1 MRLFFTTILFLLC
14 QLCYSEQLPI
24 VRISGG
30 DFSTEFS
37 SASFQLEDGEIYP
50 VLVRYRGASALKY
63 EKKSFSVKFVTEE
76 GDKQNVSLL
85 GMRSDNVWV
94 LDAMSVDMS
103 RMRNRVSMDLW
114 NDFSRKSYISEMEPE
129 MINGTRGEYVEL
141 YLNDEYWGLYCL
153 SERIDR
159 KQLKLKKYKN
169 DKLKGLL
176 VKSKSWCKLRANG
189 PQYYDYD
196 NNSVQWQGWSME
208 YPDMDDIS
216 VIDWSPFVE
225 DVKWFNTA
233 SDSMVR
239 AELRKKIDLPVWRDY
254 YLMMELMAADD
265 NIYKN
270 QYLYYYD
277 VTDSDRML
285 GIAPWDMDNSW
296 GRDYKGDKEDAN
308 ININVVSNKI
318 CALMDSVL
326 DPDYYF
332 KKRRYDEL
340 RNQWFS
346 KDSLNVRF
354 DRYFALFERTGAGNR
369 ECERW
374 NGTDGFSLNFEEE
387 KAYIKQWISDRLAYM
402 DKKYGYEEE
411 SIPLDLLSYPLFIVS
426 DGSIMISGI
435 RNETLV
441 YFFDLKG
448 RLLNLTRA
456 QLGNVFWRTE
466 EPVVIVRYDDKSF
479 RVIVRNCEK

>member
-30 DFSTEFS
+30 DFSSEFS
-37 SASFQLEDGEIYP
+37 SATFQLEDGEIYP

-63 EKKSFSVKFVTEE
+63 EKKSFSVKFVKEE

-114 NDFSRKSYISEMEPE
+114 NDFSRKSYIYEIEPE

-216 VIDWSPFVE
+216 VIDWTPFVE
-225 DVKWFNTA
+225 DVRWFNTA
-233 SDSMVR
+233 NDSMVR
-239 AELRKKIDLPVWRDY
+239 TDLPQKIDLPVWRDY
-254 YLMMELMAADD
+254 YLLMELMAADD

-277 VTDSDRML
+277 VTDSIKML

-296 GRDYKGDKEDAN
+296 GRDYKGDKEDAR
-308 ININVVSNKI
+308 IYIDVASNKI
-318 CALMDSVL
+318 CELMDSIL
-326 DPDYYF
+326 DPSSF
-332 KKRRYDEL
+332 IKKRRYDEL
-340 RNQWFS
+340 RSHWFS
-346 KDSLNVRF
+346 KDSLNARF
-354 DRYFALFERTGAGNR
+354 SRYFALFERTGAAQR
-369 ECERW
+369 EYERW
-374 NGTDGFSLNFEEE
+374 NGTDGLTLNFSEE

-402 DKKYGYEEE
+402 DEKYGYEEA
-411 SIPLDLLSYPLFIVS
+411 SRPLDLISDPFCAIS
-426 DGSIMISGI
+426 DGSIMVSGLQ
-435 RNETLV
+435 NETLV